1 MKLNTT
7 RWAALAAAVVLAAG
21 CSSSKPSG
29 TSNSSR
35 TSNSSGSP
43 STSSASGTSNVSTT
57 SYTIGVL
64 TDLTGVLAN
73 TQHSVP
79 DGVRGAIGLYNSQ
92 GYSLKYVLADTGTT
106 PAGALSAAQKL
117 VEQDHVFAVILISG
131 IGFAAAPYLTAHN
144 IPVIGANIDSTE
156 WITSRNMFSVFGTA
170 NYSEVF
176 TTTGKLLS
184 LLGAKNFA
192 AVGYSVSPASAA
204 AAKSAALSA
213 QLAGVKVGYQNTQF
227 PFGSTNVGPAVIAM
241 KSAGVDSFI
250 GELEQSTSF
259 AIINGLRQAGDTLK
273 APIMAAGYGG
283 DLRSAGPATD
293 LAAQGSYFVL
303 GYEPIELHTAA
314 TEQFANAMKTY
325 AGVSADQITFE
336 QYHAYASVV
345 AFVDGL
351 KLAGAHPTQAQFI
364 NAMLGIRSF
373 DAAGLYG
380 SNPIGFAMDQ
390 RGSATTSNCTYVVKW
405 VGSSFELVPGAEPIC
420 GSLVPGKS
428 A

>member
-1 MKLNTT
+1 MKRTT
-7 RWAALAAAVVLAAG
+7 TAWAALAVSLLVAAG
-21 CSSSKPSG
+21 CSSSKTSG
-29 TSNSSR
+29 TSSP
-35 TSNSSGSP
+35 SNLS
-43 STSSASGTSNVSTT
+43 STSSTSSLSGSSTT

-79 DGVRGAIGLYNSQ
+79 DGIKGAVGMYNSQ

-131 IGFAAAPYLTAHN
+131 IGFAAAPYLTAHD

-170 NYSEVF
+170 NYNEVF
-176 TTTGKLLS
+176 TTTGQLLKI
-184 LLGAKNFA
+184 LGAKNFA

-204 AAKSAALSA
+204 AANSAAISA

-241 KSAGVDSFI
+241 KNSGVDSFI

-283 DLRSAGPATD
+283 DLRSAGPATEQ
-293 LAAQGSYFVL
+293 AAQGSYFVL

-314 TEQFANAMKTY
+314 TEQFANAMKMY
-325 AGVSADQITFE
+325 AGVSSDEITFE

-345 AFVDGL
+345 AFIDGL

-364 NAMLGIRSF
+364 DAMLGIRSF

-380 SNPIGFAMDQ
+380 SHPIGFAMDQ
-390 RGSATTSNCTYVVKW
+390 RGSATTTNCTYVVKW
-405 VGSSFELVPGAEPIC
+405 AGSSFQLVTGAEPIC
-420 GSLVPGKS
+420 GNLVPGKS